1 MSEQEY
7 FNVADIFGENVFND
21 AVMQERL
28 PKKVYKKLHE
38 VMDEGK
44 ELDLETADVI
54 AHEMKEWAIEKGAT
68 HYTHWFQ
75 PLTGVTA
82 EKHDSFITSP
92 MPNGKVLM
100 SFSGKE
106 LIRVSR
112 MLHLSH
118 QVVFVLHLR
127 QEDIQPGIVHHL
139 HLSDRMQ
146 QAQHFAF
153 QQPSVHTQARLLI
166 RRHLFLDQWKQS
178 MIRH

>member
-106 LIRVSR
+106 LIKGEPDAS
-112 MLHLSH
+112 S
-118 QVVFVLHLR
+118 FPSGGLR
-127 QEDIQPGIVHHL
+127 ATFEQEDIQPGIVHHL

-178 MIRH
+178 TIRH

>member
-106 LIRVSR
+106 LIKGEPDASSFPSGGLRA
-112 MLHLSH
+112 
-118 QVVFVLHLR
+118 HLR

>member
-127 QEDIQPGIVHHL
+127 QEDIQPGIVHHM

-178 MIRH
+178 TIRH